1 MAGVLTDKYND
12 NRKKRI
18 DYLYRLNRR
27 TFEARKIIEKH
38 FDKNAY
44 SKLNCLDIGTAD
56 GLMLSQ
62 LNNLFQFNQ
71 AIGIDLSEELI
82 KTNEDTGIELK
93 IGDAENLNFDDN
105 AFDVV
110 IACAVIE
117 HVDDHD
123 RMLRECF
130 RTLKK
135 NGILIITTPNPFH
148 DKIAMKTGYLNES
161 NHVETFTLPRLNALL
176 QSHNF
181 KIAFSKYFMFFP
193 FFKLPFEQHI
203 EAVIRFIGLEK
214 IMPNQLI
221 VGEKTNS

>member
-1 MAGVLTDKYND
+1 MAGILNNKYND
-12 NRKKRI
+12 NRKRRI

-38 FDKNAY
+38 FDKSAY
-44 SKLNCLDIGTAD
+44 LKLNCLDVGTAD
-56 GLMLSQ
+56 GLMLSR
-62 LNNLFQFNQ
+62 LNKFFQFNK

-82 KTNEDTGIELK
+82 KTNEDSNIELK

-105 AFDVV
+105 AFDII

-117 HVDDHD
+117 HVDDH
-123 RMLRECF
+123 RKMLRECF

-148 DKIAMKTGYLNES
+148 DKIAMKTGYLRES
-161 NHVETFTLPRLNALL
+161 NHVETFTLPRLTALL
-176 QSHNF
+176 QTHNF
-181 KIAFSKYFMFFP
+181 KIVSSKYFMFFP
-193 FFKLPFEQHI
+193 FFKLPFEQRI
-203 EAVIRFIGLEK
+203 ESLIRFIGLEK
-214 IMPNQLI
+214 IMPNQMI